1 MVQELA
7 KPRRPAGESAT
18 NPPVRVEIE
27 PETHLAETLEPIVTL
42 LEPVAT
48 AALVMVLM
56 VFVLL
61 GREDL
66 RSRLLATLGQSR
78 LIGTVRAIEDST
90 DRVGRY
96 LLMQLVVNAGLGAV
110 FGAGL
115 LLMGVP
121 YARCGRC

>member
-1 MVQELA
+1 
-7 KPRRPAGESAT
+7 
-18 NPPVRVEIE
+18 
-27 PETHLAETLEPIVTL
+27 
-42 LEPVAT
+42 
-48 AALVMVLM
+48 M
-56 VFVLL
+56 VFALL

-66 RSRLLATLGQSR
+66 RSRLLATLGQAR

-121 YARCGRC
+121 YALLWAVLMAIFRFIPFVGTWIAARCRCP